1 MPAIRVWIKRLLN
14 ASRSTRRAGD
24 GRRDARAHR
33 DGGGRAG
40 AERRGAR
47 RSAAAGARRVR
58 GNSTVATSKC
68 GRPGDLLYVCAGR
81 RRRRHG
87 QSALCDARGWRTRT
101 ARRRSTCSSGCISPS
116 AASPMPSRP
125 STGVLP
131 GMPTT
136 RGHVPARKNRRAIRG
151 TTRAGRGG
159 AASRP
164 TARRC
169 QASAGETRRGAV
181 SKKSLA
187 PI

>member
-1 MPAIRVWIKRLLN
+1 MRAHIEMEVDAL
-14 ASRSTRRAGD
+14 ARSGVAPDEARRQALAAFGGTRRS
-24 GRRDARAHR
+24 R
-33 DGGGRAG
+33 
-40 AERRGAR
+40 R
-47 RSAAAGARRVR
+47 RSAGDR
-58 GNSTVATSKC
+58 ATFYMY
-68 GRPGDLLYVCAGR
+68 DVCAGR

-181 SKKSLA
+181 SKKKSCA
-187 PI
+187 DITSDISYSDTIDIEVNPFMAAA